1 MKLTLA
7 ITNYNRYELLLKAY
21 AEVIDDPRISEVLI
35 MDDHSDPDIF
45 KLVHELR
52 TTHPKIRVIR
62 QTVNRGMMQNKADA
76 IAFSKNEWVII
87 FDSDN
92 IIRKDYL
99 DAIPETLDSGTI
111 YLPDFA
117 APNFNYQMFGGWE
130 VTSLNV
136 KRFVLDDNGNLCLN
150 TCNYLVHRDTY
161 GKVFKNNPEMKGTDT
176 IYMAYLWLTAGKK
189 FYVVPGMSYYHRVH
203 PGSGFMAD
211 AAYNMKKS
219 EEVRKL
225 IAAL

>member
-7 ITNYNRYELLLKAY
+7 ITNFNRYELLQESYK
-21 AEVIDDPRISEVLI
+21 EIIDDPRISEVLI
-35 MDDHSDPDIF
+35 MDDHSDQEVF
-45 KLVHELR
+45 KLVHALR
-52 TTHPKIRVIR
+52 LTHPKIRVVR

-76 IAFSKNEWVII
+76 IALSKNEWVII

-92 IIRKDYL
+92 IIRPNYL
-99 DAIPETLDSGTI
+99 DAIPKELHKDTI

-117 APNFNYQMFGGWE
+117 EPHFNYQKFSGWE

-136 KRFVLDDNGNLCLN
+136 KRLVLDDMGNCCLN

-161 GKVFKNNPEMKGTDT
+161 GQVYKINPEMKGTDT
-176 IYMAYLWLTAGKK
+176 IYMAYLWLMAGKK
-189 FYVVPGMSYYHRVH
+189 FFVVAGMRYFHRVH
-203 PGSGFMAD
+203 NGSGFMAD
-211 AAYNMKKS
+211 ADYNMRKAEEIRKK
-219 EEVRKL
+219 